1 MPSSSAKQAKFMRA
15 ISHSPAFA
23 KKVGVA
29 QSVGKDFEMADK
41 KQGKFGSGGAAPKP
55 TSSPSPKPKPTSAP
69 GTDDPYEPMP
79 PAWKPEKKKPLG
91 KAGAAGYKSGGKVMK
106 KRFDDG
112 GEAKGG
118 KMKKYAKGGSV
129 SSRADGIAKKGR
141 TDCKMPKMAKGGR
154 AKKGC

>member
-55 TSSPSPKPKPTSAP
+55 TSSPSPKPKPT
-69 GTDDPYEPMP
+69 
-79 PAWKPEKKKPLG
+79 
-91 KAGAAGYKSGGKVMK
+91 AGEG
-106 KRFDDG
+106 
-112 GEAKGG
+112 
-118 KMKKYAKGGSV
+118 
-129 SSRADGIAKKGR
+129 
-141 TDCKMPKMAKGGR
+141 
-154 AKKGC
+154 